1 MEDITALTTMHCLQ
15 ALKREFGIQMEEII
29 ADNNGPN
36 SGHLPA

>member
-1 MEDITALTTMHCLQ
+1 MHCLQ

-29 ADNNGPN
+29 ADNGPN